1 MLKRSVAQNNGMS
14 GVSRSQKKKT
24 NLTDNTSENIETA
37 TPETMEK
44 EDDTY
49 AREEIEQVEMTI
61 LQEKYN
67 LPEMSTFIRGE
78 EKGKLQQKKS
88 REGFSRVERPVRKPT
103 ERNGIDVF
111 MSLTT
116 REEQLEAETAAKK
129 N

>member
-24 NLTDNTSENIETA
+24 NLTDNTSENIGTA

-49 AREEIEQVEMTI
+49 AREEIEHVEMTI

-67 LPEMSTFIRGE
+67 VPEMSTFIRGE

-88 REGFSRVERPVRKPT
+88 REGFSRVERPVRRPT

-111 MSLTT
+111 MSSTT